1 MKNDKNQYKSYKE
14 EVVGFVDSQLALGRK
29 LGPIL
34 ANIDISAVT
43 SAGRGNWKTPL
54 RLRKNYHTLSN

>member
-54 RLRKNYHTLSN
+54 R